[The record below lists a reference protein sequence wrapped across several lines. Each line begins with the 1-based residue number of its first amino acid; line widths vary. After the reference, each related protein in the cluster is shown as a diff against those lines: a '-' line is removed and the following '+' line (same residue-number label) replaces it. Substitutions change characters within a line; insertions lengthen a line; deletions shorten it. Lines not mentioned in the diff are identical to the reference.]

1 MVFPVTVAAGLYVL
15 PIELTIGLC
24 VNVWVSAVLHR
35 GGAKMHVQNWDD
47 YRFVAVLARTGS
59 LTETSRLL
67 SVDRS
72 TVQRRIKALEARL
85 GYSLF
90 LKNGAQYKPLA
101 EAQPILA
108 AARTLE
114 SAINPAASPAPG
126 ETLAGNLAVTTT
138 DSIYLSGVS
147 NMIDAFQERHPSLR
161 IDLAVTTQR
170 LQLDKMEA
178 DVAIRPSDSPPDHFI
193 GRRVCDLAFGVYSS
207 RKYLEQNAG
216 RRRDEHSWLTVS
228 DRMSASP
235 PGRWM
240 EAYVPPERRVLR
252 ADSFIAIA
260 EACRLGRGAAMLP
273 RAYAARLPDLVAL
286 DHLMDAPHKTGLWL
300 LTHPDMR
307 NNPRVRAFLDFIGK
321 RLSKDKKNFE
331 G

>member
-1 MVFPVTVAAGLYVL
+1 
-15 PIELTIGLC
+15 
-24 VNVWVSAVLHR
+24 
-35 GGAKMHVQNWDD
+35 MHVQNWDD

-114 SAINPAASPAPG
+114 SAMNPAAAPASG

-138 DSIYLSGVS
+138 DSIYLSGLS
-147 NMIDAFQERHPSLR
+147 DMIDAFQERHPALR
-161 IDLAVTTQR
+161 IDLSVTTRR
-170 LQLDKMEA
+170 LELDRLEA
-178 DVAIRPSDSPPDHFI
+178 DVAVRPSDSPPEHFV
-193 GRRVCDLAFGVYSS
+193 GRRVCDLAFGVYASPDYID
-207 RKYLEQNAG
+207 RHAG
-216 RRRDEHSWLTVS
+216 RRREEHAWLTVS

-240 EAYVPPERRVLR
+240 DAHVPPERRVLR

-260 EACRLGRGAAMLP
+260 EACRLGRGVAMLP
-273 RAYAARLPDLVAL
+273 KAYASRLPDLVPL
-286 DHLMDAPHKTGLWL
+286 EHLMDAPHATGLWL

-307 NNPRVRAFLDFIGK
+307 TNPRVRAFLDFVGK
-321 RLSKDKKNFE
+321 RLSKEKKRFA

>member
-1 MVFPVTVAAGLYVL
+1 
-15 PIELTIGLC
+15 
-24 VNVWVSAVLHR
+24 
-35 GGAKMHVQNWDD
+35 MHVQSLDD

-72 TVQRRIKALEARL
+72 TVRRRIKGLEARL
-85 GYSLF
+85 RFSLF
-90 LKNGAQYKPLA
+90 LKNGTQYKPLA

-114 SAINPAASPAPG
+114 SAMNPAASPTRG

-138 DSIYLSGVS
+138 DSIYMSGVS
-147 NMIDAFQERHPSLR
+147 EMINAFQERHPALR
-161 IDLAVTTQR
+161 IDLSVTTRR
-170 LQLDKMEA
+170 LQLDRMES
-178 DVAIRPSDSPPDHFI
+178 DVAIRPSDAPPEHFV
-193 GRRVCDLAFGVYSS
+193 GRRICDLAFGVYSS
-207 RKYLEQNAG
+207 RRYLEQNAG
-216 RRRDEHSWLTVS
+216 RRREEHAWLTVS
-228 DRMSASP
+228 DGMSASP

-240 EAYVPPERRVLR
+240 DAFIPPERRVLR

-260 EACRLGRGAAMLP
+260 EACRLGRGVAMLP
-273 RAYAARLPDLVAL
+273 KAYAVRLPDLVPL
-286 DHLMDAPHKTGLWL
+286 DHLMDGPHATGLWL

-307 NNPRVRAFLDFIGK
+307 NNPRVRAFLDFVGK
-321 RLSKDKKNFE
+321 RLSKEKKHFA